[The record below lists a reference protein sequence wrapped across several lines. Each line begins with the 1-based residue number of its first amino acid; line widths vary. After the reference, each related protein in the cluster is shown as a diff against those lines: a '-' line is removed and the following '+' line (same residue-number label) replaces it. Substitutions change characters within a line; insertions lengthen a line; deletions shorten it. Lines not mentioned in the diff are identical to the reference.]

1 MNPKICTTKED
12 KLMPLVQVRE
22 KAQITLPAKVRKA
35 LDIKEGDYLEVEV
48 EGNKIVLVPQVLI
61 EKTQP
66 VTLSAKGEVMLK
78 QALKEV
84 TEGKVKE
91 FQDVE
96 NLINDLH
103 K

>member
-1 MNPKICTTKED
+1 
-12 KLMPLVQVRE
+12 MPLVQVRE

-61 EKTQP
+61 EKSQP
-66 VTLSAKGEVMLK
+66 VTLSKKGDLMLK

-84 TEGKVKE
+84 KEGKIKE
-91 FQDVE
+91 FQDIE
-96 NLINDLH
+96 ELINDLH